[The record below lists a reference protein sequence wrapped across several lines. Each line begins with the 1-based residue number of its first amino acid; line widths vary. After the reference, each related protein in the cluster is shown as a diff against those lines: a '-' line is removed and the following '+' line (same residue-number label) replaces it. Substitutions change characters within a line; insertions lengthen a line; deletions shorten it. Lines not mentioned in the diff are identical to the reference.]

1 MNILINEPVCTAL
14 NQNLQDAQAHRGTN
28 MDHHDI
34 YKDIFPSR
42 ELVNKNYASYKKRY
56 YCRGSRHVT
65 KDMSLDVGGE

>member
-1 MNILINEPVCTAL
+1 
-14 NQNLQDAQAHRGTN
+14 